1 MCTKWEL
8 LKCFGQDML
17 QYKSKGSRLGP
28 KGEDMG
34 EKQYHNI
41 TSFLFSTA
49 QKANCNLGCIK
60 RSVTSRSR
68 EVILLLYSALARH
81 HLEYCLQFWSSQHK
95 KDMEL
100 LEQVQR
106 RARKI
111 IGELEHLPYEDRLR
125 ELGLFSL
132 DEDSRG
138 TM

>member
-1 MCTKWEL
+1 
-8 LKCFGQDML
+8 ML

-68 EVILLLYSALARH
+68 EVILPL
-81 HLEYCLQFWSSQHK
+81 
-95 KDMEL
+95 
-100 LEQVQR
+100 
-106 RARKI
+106 
-111 IGELEHLPYEDRLR
+111 
-125 ELGLFSL
+125 
-132 DEDSRG
+132 
-138 TM
+138 